1 MGKIALLVSHE
12 EMLYQ
17 AHNILQEKQ
26 YEISQMKVIRTE
38 EAVSEAR
45 RAKAEGVSVIIA
57 RGLQASLI
65 RQYTDIPVAEIVITA
80 QEMGLLITR
89 AKQILKKP
97 NPLIAVVGFKNM
109 FCDMTYFDSI
119 YEIRLR
125 TFFAERA
132 GELEEAA
139 REAVRQGA
147 QLVIGGDTAVEAAAK
162 AGVPFLFLSMTE
174 DSLRGAFLVAERMD
188 YAMESQKRNR
198 AQMET
203 VLDNSFNGVARL
215 DGEGRIVDANP
226 IMADLLQRKKEDLLG
241 SQASQVFRDL
251 DRQILDR
258 VLKEGGDPY
267 SLFLKGNQAPMFA
280 VVAPVVVE
288 GKTEGAILTCHP
300 MKASAPLQKEREG
313 EKERRGKI
321 WTAAA
326 AFDRLTGRSGAMAEC
341 IRLAKL
347 FALSEKPVM
356 LWGEA
361 GTEKRMLAQSIHNA
375 GRGDGPFVEAG
386 CDGGGGERGAEA
398 LFGERGAAVQAR
410 GGTLFIQDIEA
421 MPRDAQYRLERL
433 IRGRVRI
440 DRDGTARPC
449 PQVRVI
455 VSAARGPRELLEE
468 GLLRAELCY
477 LLEGLNLR
485 VPPFRERPEDLALTL
500 DACMKECCRRYS
512 RYHVLT
518 GEAKKLLLSWP
529 WRGNLYQIEGF
540 CERLVLTAGKRSL
553 DQEDVWRVLGEMGQ
567 TETGALAEADL
578 PARRPQAGAL
588 PQEAMELRAALE
600 RLGGSR
606 EKTAKALGISKT
618 TLWRKMKKYG
628 LQG

>member
-26 YEISQMKVIRTE
+26 YDISRMKVIRTE
-38 EAVSEAR
+38 EAVAEAR

-97 NPLIAVVGFKNM
+97 NPVIAVVGFQNM

-132 GELEEAA
+132 GELEAAA
-139 REAVRQGA
+139 REAVEQGA
-147 QLVIGGDTAVEAAAK
+147 QLIIGGDTAVAAAAK
-162 AGVPFLFLSMTE
+162 AGVPSLFLSMTE

-188 YAMESQKRNR
+188 YAMESQKRSR

-203 VLDNSFNGVARL
+203 LLDNSFNGVARL
-215 DGEGRIVDANP
+215 DGEGRIVEVNS
-226 IMADLLQRKKEDLLG
+226 IMADLLQMEKEDILG

-251 DRQILDR
+251 DPEILKR
-258 VLKEGGDPY
+258 VLREGGDPY
-267 SLFLKGNQAPMFA
+267 SLFLKLDQSPVFA
-280 VVAPVVVE
+280 VAAPVVVE
-288 GKTEGAILTCHP
+288 GRAEGAILTCHP
-300 MKASAPLQKEREG
+300 VRPSAPQKKERG
-313 EKERRGKI
+313 EERRGEI
-321 WTAAA
+321 RTAAA
-326 AFDRLTGRSGAMAEC
+326 AFESLSGRSKAMGEC

-356 LWGEA
+356 IWGEA
-361 GTEKRMLAQSIHNA
+361 GTEKRLLAQSIHNA
-375 GRGDGPFVEAG
+375 GKGGSGPFVEVS
-386 CDGGGGERGAEA
+386 CDGGESDA

-410 GGTLFIQDIEA
+410 GGTLFIQDIEGLSKEG
-421 MPRDAQYRLERL
+421 QYRLERL
-433 IRGRVRI
+433 IRGHVRVG
-440 DRDGTARPC
+440 RDGAARPC
-449 PQVRVI
+449 PQVRVM
-455 VSAARGPRELLEE
+455 VSAGRGPEELFKE
-468 GLLRAELCY
+468 GILRAELCY
-477 LLEGLNLR
+477 LLEGLSLR
-485 VPPFRERPEDLALTL
+485 VPPFRERPEDLEWTL
-500 DACMKECCRRYS
+500 EACMKECCQRYS

-518 GEAKKLLLSWP
+518 GEAKRLLLSWP

-553 DQEDVWRVLGEMGQ
+553 DKEEVGRLLGELSRE
-567 TETGALAEADL
+567 ETGDVLEGTASSLEETQRAV
-578 PARRPQAGAL
+578 PL
-588 PQEAMELRAALE
+588 PQEALKLRDTLE
-600 RLGGSR
+600 RFGGSR
-606 EKTAKALGISKT
+606 EKTARELGISKA

-628 LQG
+628 LQDRKR